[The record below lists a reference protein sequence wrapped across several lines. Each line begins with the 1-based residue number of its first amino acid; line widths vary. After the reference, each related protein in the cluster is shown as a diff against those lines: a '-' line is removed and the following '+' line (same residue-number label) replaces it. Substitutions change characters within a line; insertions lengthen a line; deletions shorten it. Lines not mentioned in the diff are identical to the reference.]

1 MSSDALPLPARIAVL
16 IPCKDEAAAVG
27 RVIDDV
33 RSVLPQAQVYVYDN
47 ASTDATAEVAAA
59 HGAHVRREARP
70 GKGNVIRRAFA
81 DVDADAYVLID
92 GDDTYDATAVRD
104 LVATLVA
111 GPYDHVVG
119 VRQADTLTAY
129 RPGHAAGNRALNQVV
144 SGVFGTPVTDMLS
157 GYRVMSRRFVKSF
170 PALSRGFEVETEL
183 TVHAVNLRVPQ
194 VEVPVGFRDRAD
206 GSESKLRTYR
216 DGWRILSWILRLTHY
231 ERPMLVHL
239 ALAGVLAVL
248 ALGLGLPVVVDFAR
262 TGLVERFPTAI
273 LASSLVVLAAL
284 VAAVG
289 IVLDA
294 VHRARHE
301 ASRLAYLQHG
311 APLGAVGVDLTTPVP
326 RAPVPAPR

>member
-1 MSSDALPLPARIAVL
+1 MSPDASALPARIAVL
-16 IPCKDEAAAVG
+16 IPCKDESAAVG

-33 RSVLPQAQVYVYDN
+33 RAVLPEAEVYVYDN

-59 HGAHVRREARP
+59 HGAHVRQEARP

-81 DVDADAYVLID
+81 DVDADAYLLID
-92 GDDTYDATAVRD
+92 GDDTYDASAARR
-104 LVATLVA
+104 LVATLVS

-119 VRQADTLTAY
+119 VRRADSPTSY

-239 ALAGVLAVL
+239 ALAGLLTAV
-248 ALGLGLPVVVDFAR
+248 ALVLGLPVVADFAR
-262 TGLVERFPTAI
+262 TGLVPRLPTAL

-284 VAAVG
+284 VALVG
-289 IVLDA
+289 LVLDA

-301 ASRLAYLQHG
+301 ASRLAYLQHA
-311 APLGAVGVDLTTPVP
+311 APVRPPAVDLTTSSARASVPVP
-326 RAPVPAPR
+326 R